1 MSSGDLNISQG
12 VSLEADSQVV
22 YRVEGNS
29 DGGNLTSTVM
39 TLGESATFTMA
50 EGALFCLDF
59 SDSALMLP
67 GNINNISLTLVAGI
81 NGDNV
86 LSGDALQTLLG
97 NTTFLFGDTMQ
108 IADTSGLNYS
118 LENGYLVLSGSF
130 SVTPAVPEPASAA
143 LSLLALAGLAA
154 RRRRK

>member
-22 YRVEGNS
+22 YRIEGNS

-50 EGALFCLDF
+50 EAALFCLDF
-59 SDSALMLP
+59 SDSALTLP

-97 NTTFLFGDTMQ
+97 DTMQ

-118 LENGYLVLSGSF
+118 LENGNLVLSGSF